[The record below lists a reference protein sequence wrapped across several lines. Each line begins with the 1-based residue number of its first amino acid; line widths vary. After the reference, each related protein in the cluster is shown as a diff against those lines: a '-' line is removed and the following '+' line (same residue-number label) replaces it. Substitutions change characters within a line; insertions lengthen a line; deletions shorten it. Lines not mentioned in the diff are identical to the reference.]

1 MEAITAANFESL
13 VLQSEKPVL
22 LDFWGPQCAPCLALK
37 PGVEALAASYA
48 GRANVYAVDATQNRR
63 LCIQLRVMGLPSF
76 LLFQGG
82 AEAARL
88 TGTVALRDLEA
99 LLAKATA

>member
-1 MEAITAANFESL
+1 MEAITSANFDSL

-22 LDFWGPQCAPCLALK
+22 LDFWGPQCTPCLALK
-37 PGVEALAASYA
+37 PSVEALAATYA
-48 GRANVYAVDATQNRR
+48 GRADVYAVDATQNRR

-82 AEAARL
+82 VETARL
-88 TGTVALRDLEA
+88 SGTVTPRELEA
-99 LLAKATA
+99 LLAKAVA

>member
-1 MEAITAANFESL
+1 LEAITAANFESL
-13 VLQSEKPVL
+13 VLQSDKPVL

-37 PGVEALAASYA
+37 PSVEALAAAYA

-76 LLFQGG
+76 LIFKGG
-82 AEAARL
+82 VETARVS
-88 TGTVALRDLEA
+88 GTVTPQDLEA
-99 LLAKATA
+99 LLI